1 MSLRSHTSFIKQTR
15 KGNVV
20 KVVREHYLRDDI
32 GTGVGKVLEENA
44 ECYIIPDT
52 NVVLHQITILEHRS
66 IKNAI
71 ILETVLNEVKNQNIN
86 IYKRIRTLIDDK
98 DGKHFYVFSNEH
110 HKETYIGERQA
121 NESANDR
128 NDRAIRV
135 SALWYMR
142 KLAESKPIYL
152 LTNDKENLRKAS
164 EMEIT
169 AKTIHDFIRERV
181 NESPSTYPEELLEL
195 LNYTDEIKDDDEEM
209 ADGDGEKKIFEDHLP
224 MNTLLRRIKTRKLH
238 QGRIT
243 VNRNNINEAF
253 VTLRGMQE
261 LVVDLKDK
269 NRPKQN
275 VSAPSSNYSSEKEAE
290 EELSSMIS
298 ETNDNEDTSSEAA
311 QAGTEVFNTVFIKN
325 FKHMNRAIHGDI
337 VAVELLPKSEWSKPS
352 SSAVM
357 DDNEVLVDD
366 GTSIVTGENIDEQQ
380 DGKTSVT
387 SSFYSRFMNSE
398 RTIPTGKVVGI
409 IKRNWKSY
417 CGSLDEETEPA
428 EGLNKVLFVPVN
440 RCIPKVRILSRQS
453 KELLNKRIIVA
464 IDGWKATSKYPD
476 GHYVSTIGEI
486 YNTDAESEV
495 ILLEHDVPHYQF
507 SQSVMNCLPD
517 KDWQPSEQDM
527 ERRRDLRHINIVSV
541 DPPGCTD
548 IDDALH
554 AIQLPDGCIEV
565 GVHIADVTNFVKE
578 GSAIDLEAAKR
589 GTTVYLVDRR
599 IEMLPSLLTNN
610 LCSLRQHVD
619 RLAFSVIWKFSPE
632 GDILSV
638 DFTKS
643 LIRSR
648 KSMTY
653 EEAQK
658 VIDDKDRDDELA
670 TDLRLLLH
678 ISKILKKK
686 RTEAGSLTLAS
697 PAVKFS
703 METESQNPTDVEL
716 YQLRETNSMVEEF
729 MLLANIAVAK
739 KITKEFPMVAC
750 LRRHP
755 PANPKKFEPLLEML
769 KRHGI
774 TLDISSSKALNDSLS
789 SIRKSGAIKDKY
801 MDTLVRILVT
811 RCMEQA
817 VYFISGDHS
826 QNDYWHYG
834 LAVPIYT
841 HFTSPIRRY
850 ADVIVHRLLGA
861 AIGYYPLTAKLTDRE
876 YSRRLMTELNKR
888 NRMSQYAQRSSVE
901 LYTNIYFNSN
911 PVQKERAYITQVRD
925 NAIVVFIPRFG
936 FEHVIFLNKDNVK
949 YTKMEYNEQNDSISF
964 SDDKTKKTTIL
975 TAFEHID
982 IRIFV
987 KTSKNYRRKLCVEIV
1002 DPDVMVLDTAF
1013 PFHLVKSLNNNEES
1027 SKQQRL
1033 VVQRSQTPS
1042 TASSSSAEK
1051 LPSASSEKS
1060 SNQQLPSRK
1069 QKATSSSSVT
1079 SPSNPKNQASSSE
1092 DYVSPSSDD
1101 KKRKRNTSKEQLMQK
1116 LKQQKK

>member
-1 MSLRSHTSFIKQTR
+1 M
-15 KGNVV
+15 
-20 KVVREHYLRDDI
+20 
-32 GTGVGKVLEENA
+32 
-44 ECYIIPDT
+44 
-52 NVVLHQITILEHRS
+52 
-66 IKNAI
+66 
-71 ILETVLNEVKNQNIN
+71 N
-86 IYKRIRTLIDDK
+86 IYKRIRTLIDDQK
-98 DGKHFYVFSNEH
+98 GKHFYVFSNEH

-121 NESANDR
+121 NESMNDR

-135 SALWYMR
+135 SALWYIR
-142 KLAESKPIYL
+142 KLSESKPIFL
-152 LTNDKENLRKAS
+152 LTNDRENLRKAR

-169 AKTIHDFIRERV
+169 AKTIHDYVRELT
-181 NESPSTYPEELLEL
+181 NEEKYPAEILDL
-195 LNYTDEIKDDDEEM
+195 LNYTDEIQDGEEM
-209 ADGDGEKKIFEDHLP
+209 EDNEGKMVQKGKLFEDHLP
-224 MNTLLRRIKTRKLH
+224 MNTLLRRIKTRKLF

-243 VNRNNINEAF
+243 VNRNNINEGY
-253 VTLRGMQE
+253 VTLRSVQE
-261 LVVDLKDK
+261 LIVDLKDNK
-269 NRPKQN
+269 SVNSA
-275 VSAPSSNYSSEKEAE
+275 VSNKEGLSAE
-290 EELSSMIS
+290 EQLNAIVSSDASTEEEEANQIS
-298 ETNDNEDTSSEAA
+298 
-311 QAGTEVFNTVFIKN
+311 TEVFNTILIKN
-325 FKHMNRAIHGDI
+325 YRHMNRSVHGDV
-337 VAVELLPKSEWSKPS
+337 VAVELLPKSEWARPS

-357 DDNEVLVDD
+357 DDNDVILEELEEGVAT
-366 GTSIVTGENIDEQQ
+366 TSSGEDQSAE
-380 DGKTSVT
+380 GEKSLT
-387 SSFYSRFMNSE
+387 SSFYTRFANSE
-398 RTIPTGKVVGI
+398 KLIPTGKVVGV
-409 IKRNWKSY
+409 IKRNWRVY
-417 CGSLDEETEPA
+417 CGSLDEETEA
-428 EGLNKVLFVPVN
+428 SEGMNKVLFVPVN
-440 RCIPKVRILSRQS
+440 GCIPKIKIMSRQT
-453 KELLNKRIIVA
+453 KELLNKRIMVS
-464 IDGWKATSKYPD
+464 IDGWDVNSKYPD

-486 YNTDAESEV
+486 YNTDTESEV

-507 SQSVMNCLPD
+507 SQSILSCLPQ
-517 KDWQPSEQDM
+517 KDWQPSDKDM

-554 AIQLPDGCIEV
+554 AIQLPDGSIEV

-610 LCSLRQHVD
+610 LCSLREHVD

-638 DFTKS
+638 DYTKS

-653 EEAQK
+653 EEAQN

-670 TDLRLLLH
+670 TDLRLLMN

-703 METESQNPTDVEL
+703 METESSNPTDVEL

-755 PANPKKFEPLLEML
+755 PVSPKKFEPLLNML

-774 TLDISSSKALNDSLS
+774 NLDISSSRALNDSLS
-789 SIRKSGAIKDKY
+789 NIRSSGLIKDKY

-817 VYFISGDHS
+817 VYFISGDNS
-826 QNDYWHYG
+826 QDEYWHYG

-876 YSRRLMTELNKR
+876 YSRRLMFELNKR

-901 LYTNIYFNSN
+901 LYTNVYFNSN
-911 PVQKERAYITQVRD
+911 PVKSEKAYITQVRD
-925 NAIVVFIPRFG
+925 NALVVFIPRFG
-936 FEHVIFLNKDNVK
+936 FEHVIFLNKNNVGFSELK
-949 YTKMEYNEQNDSISF
+949 YDDQ
-964 SDDKTKKTTIL
+964 SDCL
-975 TAFEHID
+975 TFTDAQKSKVQLKVFDHVN
-982 IRIFV
+982 IRIYV
-987 KTSKNYRRKLCVEIV
+987 KTSKNYRRKLAVEVVSPAI
-1002 DPDVMVLDTAF
+1002 MKLDDAF
-1013 PFHLVKSLNNNEES
+1013 PEHLVKEETS
-1027 SKQQRL
+1027 SGSKQQSL
-1033 VVQRSQTPS
+1033 SIPKTFK
-1042 TASSSSAEK
+1042 SSSSSQPEPTK
-1051 LPSASSEKS
+1051 PVTPSKVTTTAST
-1060 SNQQLPSRK
+1060 P
-1069 QKATSSSSVT
+1069 
-1079 SPSNPKNQASSSE
+1079 
-1092 DYVSPSSDD
+1092 SDD
-1101 KKRKRNTSKEQLMQK
+1101 KKRKRVKENSTQK
-1116 LKQQKK
+1116 TKQQKK